1 MSVVSFALA
10 VVFIISGD
18 GDLRLKL
25 TKMEPRIKQTCN
37 QDQVQKSIQQCDWAS
52 QNIWVN
58 FVHYNSYH
66 VVKSVVTEQ
75 KQILLT
81 CSSSGGAWDFFD
93 HKSGAWFKKGLEP
106 LV

>member
-37 QDQVQKSIQQCDWAS
+37 QDQVQKSIQQCD
-52 QNIWVN
+52 
-58 FVHYNSYH
+58 
-66 VVKSVVTEQ
+66 
-75 KQILLT
+75 
-81 CSSSGGAWDFFD
+81 
-93 HKSGAWFKKGLEP
+93 
-106 LV
+106 